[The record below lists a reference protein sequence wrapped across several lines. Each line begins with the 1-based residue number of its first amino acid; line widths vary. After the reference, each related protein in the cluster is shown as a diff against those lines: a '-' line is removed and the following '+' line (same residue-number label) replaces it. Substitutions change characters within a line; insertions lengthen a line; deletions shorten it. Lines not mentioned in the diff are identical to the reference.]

1 MITGKALLM
10 TAKKRLKLLVA
21 IPLVVALCFF
31 GAATVFTPTSYSAT
45 SKVVVSTSI
54 AAANSLA
61 SSMVADCST
70 DEVKVST
77 GASTS
82 GNAIRVTA
90 KGANSTECI
99 RLANVAAL
107 KAQALI
113 NESLPDS
120 ATQIVAAD
128 SAKDA
133 TPSAA
138 KNALAVLVALFALE
152 FAAIVVVCLKRKLIY
167 SWRSLEYETGLPY
180 LGSVSDDD
188 AANAVLAASIALAG
202 RAESAGASGVAGCA
216 AGTATT
222 GSDAAGDAGVG
233 AVAAA
238 DGVGVATGADAGSTA
253 SVCLI
258 PVGTSEQAALL
269 AQNVQALGKEIEA
282 PMTVAPSIKAG
293 SQALYDA
300 QESCAVVLCVASG
313 ASSYNDLDQIRRAF
327 RCANIVPVGFV
338 FDMA

>member
-31 GAATVFTPTSYSAT
+31 GAATAFTPTSYSAT
-45 SKVVVSTSI
+45 AKVVVSTSI

-61 SSMVADCST
+61 SSVVTDCST
-70 DEVKVST
+70 DEVNVST

-90 KGANSTECI
+90 KGANPTECV

-107 KAQALI
+107 KAQTLI

-120 ATQIVAAD
+120 ATQIVVAD

-167 SWRSLEYETGLPY
+167 SWRSLEYETGIPY
-180 LGSVSDDD
+180 LGSVSDDGC
-188 AANAVLAASIALAG
+188 ANAVLAASIALAG
-202 RAESAGASGVAGCA
+202 GAGSAGTAGAAGCA
-216 AGTATT
+216 A
-222 GSDAAGDAGVG
+222 GSDAAGDAAGG
-233 AVAAA
+233 SDAAA
-238 DGVGVATGADAGSTA
+238 AA

-258 PVGTSEQAALL
+258 PVGASKQAALL

-282 PMTVAPSIKAG
+282 PMTVAPSIETG
-293 SQALYDA
+293 SRALYDA
-300 QESCAVVLCVASG
+300 QASCAVVLCVASG
-313 ASSYNDLDQIRRAF
+313 ASSYNDLDQLRRAF

>member
-21 IPLVVALCFF
+21 VPLAVALCFF
-31 GAATVFTPTSYSAT
+31 GAATAFTPASYSAT
-45 SKVVVSTSI
+45 AKVVVSTSI

-61 SSMVADCST
+61 SSVVADCST
-70 DEVKVST
+70 DEVTVST

-82 GNAIRVTA
+82 GNAIRITA
-90 KGANSTECI
+90 KGANPTECV
-99 RLANVAAL
+99 RLANMAAL
-107 KAQALI
+107 KAQTLI
-113 NESLPDS
+113 AESLPDS

-133 TPSAA
+133 TPSAV

-167 SWRSLEYETGLPY
+167 SWRCLEYETGIPY
-180 LGSVSDDD
+180 LGSVTEDSC
-188 AANAVLAASIALAG
+188 ANAVLAASIALAG
-202 RAESAGASGVAGCA
+202 RVGSAGASGVAGCA
-216 AGTATT
+216 AGSDAAGNVAA
-222 GSDAAGDAGVG
+222 GSDAA
-233 AVAAA
+233 AA
-238 DGVGVATGADAGSTA
+238 A

-258 PVGTSEQAALL
+258 PVGASKQAALL
-269 AQNVQALGKEIEA
+269 AQNVQALGKEIEV
-282 PMTVAPSIKAG
+282 PMTVAPSIEAG

-300 QESCAVVLCVASG
+300 QASCAVVLCVASG
-313 ASSYNDLDQIRRAF
+313 ASSYNDLDQLRRAF

>member
-21 IPLVVALCFF
+21 VPLVVALCFF
-31 GAATVFTPTSYSAT
+31 GAATAFTPTSYSAT
-45 SKVVVSTSI
+45 AKVVVSTSI

-61 SSMVADCST
+61 SSVVTDCST
-70 DEVKVST
+70 DEVTVST

-90 KGANSTECI
+90 KGANPTECV

-107 KAQALI
+107 KAQTLI
-113 NESLPDS
+113 AESLPDS

-167 SWRSLEYETGLPY
+167 SWRSLEYETGIPY
-180 LGSVSDDD
+180 LGSVTEDDC
-188 AANAVLAASIALAG
+188 ANAVLAASIALAG
-202 RAESAGASGVAGCA
+202 GAGSAGAPGSAAGAA
-216 AGTATT
+216 AGT
-222 GSDAAGDAGVG
+222 GAAV
-233 AVAAA
+233 
-238 DGVGVATGADAGSTA
+238 A

-269 AQNVQALGKEIEA
+269 AQNVQALGREIEA
-282 PMTVAPSIKAG
+282 PMTVAPSIEAG

-300 QESCAVVLCVASG
+300 QASCAVVLCVASG

-338 FDMA
+338 FDIA

>member
-31 GAATVFTPTSYSAT
+31 GAATAFTPTSYSAT
-45 SKVVVSTSI
+45 AKVVVSTSI

-61 SSMVADCST
+61 SSVVTDCST
-70 DEVKVST
+70 DEVTVST

-90 KGANSTECI
+90 KGANPTECV

-107 KAQALI
+107 KAQTLI
-113 NESLPDS
+113 AESLPDS

-167 SWRSLEYETGLPY
+167 SWRSLEYETGIPY

-188 AANAVLAASIALAG
+188 CANAVLAASIALAG
-202 RAESAGASGVAGCA
+202 RVGSAGVSGVAGCA
-216 AGTATT
+216 AGSDVAGDAAA
-222 GSDAAGDAGVG
+222 GSDAVAAGSD
-233 AVAAA
+233 VAAA
-238 DGVGVATGADAGSTA
+238 A

-258 PVGTSEQAALL
+258 PVGASKQASLL
-269 AQNVQALGKEIEA
+269 AQNVQALGKEIKA
-282 PMTVAPSIKAG
+282 PMTVAPSIEAG

-300 QESCAVVLCVASG
+300 QASCAVVLCVASG
-313 ASSYNDLDQIRRAF
+313 ASSYTDLDQLRRAF

-338 FDMA
+338 FDIA

>member
-21 IPLVVALCFF
+21 VPLVVALCFF
-31 GAATVFTPTSYSAT
+31 GAATAFTPTSYSAT
-45 SKVVVSTSI
+45 AKVVVSTSI

-61 SSMVADCST
+61 SSVVVDCST
-70 DEVKVST
+70 EEVKVST

-90 KGANSTECI
+90 KGANPTECV

-107 KAQALI
+107 KAQTLI
-113 NESLPDS
+113 AESLPDS

-152 FAAIVVVCLKRKLIY
+152 LAAIVVVCLKRKLIY
-167 SWRSLEYETGLPY
+167 SWRSLEYETGIPY
-180 LGSVSDDD
+180 LGSVTEDDC
-188 AANAVLAASIALAG
+188 ANAVLAASIALAG
-202 RAESAGASGVAGCA
+202 GAGSAGATGAASAESA
-216 AGTATT
+216 
-222 GSDAAGDAGVG
+222 
-233 AVAAA
+233 AAA
-238 DGVGVATGADAGSTA
+238 VA

-269 AQNVQALGKEIEA
+269 AQNVQALGREIEA
-282 PMTVAPSIKAG
+282 PMTVAPSIEAG

-300 QESCAVVLCVASG
+300 QASCAVVLCVASG

-338 FDMA
+338 FDIA

>member
-21 IPLVVALCFF
+21 IPLAVALCFF

-45 SKVVVSTSI
+45 AKVVVSTSI

-61 SSMVADCST
+61 SSVVSDCST

-90 KGANSTECI
+90 KGANPTECV

-128 SAKDA
+128 SANDA

-180 LGSVSDDD
+180 LGSVSDDNC
-188 AANAVLAASIALAG
+188 ANAVLAASIALAG
-202 RAESAGASGVAGCA
+202 RAGSAGASDAAGCA
-216 AGTATT
+216 AG
-222 GSDAAGDAGVG
+222 SDAAGN
-233 AVAAA
+233 VAAGS
-238 DGVGVATGADAGSTA
+238 DVVAAA

-258 PVGTSEQAALL
+258 PVGASEQAALL
-269 AQNVQALGKEIEA
+269 AQNVQALGKEIKA
-282 PMTVAPSIKAG
+282 PMTVAPSIEVG

-300 QESCAVVLCVASG
+300 QVSCAVVLCVASG

-338 FDMA
+338 FDVA

>member
-10 TAKKRLKLLVA
+10 TAKKRLKLLIA

-31 GAATVFTPTSYSAT
+31 GAATVLTPTSYSAT

-61 SSMVADCST
+61 SSVVADCST

-90 KGANSTECI
+90 KGANPTECV

-128 SAKDA
+128 SANDA

-152 FAAIVVVCLKRKLIY
+152 FAAIVVICLKRKLIY
-167 SWRSLEYETGLPY
+167 SWRSLEYETGIPY
-180 LGSVSDDD
+180 LGSVTEDDC
-188 AANAVLAASIALAG
+188 ANAVLAASIALAG
-202 RAESAGASGVAGCA
+202 GAGSAGGA
-216 AGTATT
+216 AGSAGGAA
-222 GSDAAGDAGVG
+222 GSDAAGEPVMGPDA
-233 AVAAA
+233 ATAA
-238 DGVGVATGADAGSTA
+238 T

-258 PVGTSEQAALL
+258 PVGASEQAALL

-282 PMTVAPSIKAG
+282 PMIVAPSIEAG

-300 QESCAVVLCVASG
+300 QASCAVVLCVASG
-313 ASSYNDLDQIRRAF
+313 ASSYNDLDQLRRAF

-338 FDMA
+338 FDIA

>member
-167 SWRSLEYETGLPY
+167 SWRWLEYETGLPY

-202 RAESAGASGVAGCA
+202 RAGSAGASGVAGCA

-222 GSDAAGDAGVG
+222 DP
-233 AVAAA
+233 VAAA
-238 DGVGVATGADAGSTA
+238 AA

-269 AQNVQALGKEIEA
+269 AQNVQALGKEIKA
-282 PMTVAPSIKAG
+282 PMTVAPSIEAG

-300 QESCAVVLCVASG
+300 QASCAVVLCVASG
-313 ASSYNDLDQIRRAF
+313 ASSYNDLDQLRRAF

>member
-31 GAATVFTPTSYSAT
+31 GAATAFTPTSYSAT
-45 SKVVVSTSI
+45 AKVVVSTSI

-61 SSMVADCST
+61 SSVVSDCST

-82 GNAIRVTA
+82 GNAIRITA
-90 KGANSTECI
+90 RGANPTECV

-113 NESLPDS
+113 SESLPDS

-152 FAAIVVVCLKRKLIY
+152 FAVIVVVCLKRKLIY
-167 SWRSLEYETGLPY
+167 SWRSLEYETGIPY
-180 LGSVSDDD
+180 LGSVSDDNC
-188 AANAVLAASIALAG
+188 ANAVLAASIALAG
-202 RAESAGASGVAGCA
+202 RVGSAGASDVAGRA
-216 AGTATT
+216 AGP
-222 GSDAAGDAGVG
+222 DAAGN
-233 AVAAA
+233 VAA
-238 DGVGVATGADAGSTA
+238 GSYAASAA

-258 PVGTSEQAALL
+258 PVGTTEQAALL
-269 AQNVQALGKEIEA
+269 AQNVQALGKEIKA
-282 PMTVAPSIKAG
+282 PMTVAPSIEAG

-300 QESCAVVLCVASG
+300 QASCAVVLCVASG
-313 ASSYNDLDQIRRAF
+313 ASSYSDLDQLRRAF
-327 RCANIVPVGFV
+327 HCANIVPVGFV
-338 FDMA
+338 FDIA

>member
-10 TAKKRLKLLVA
+10 TAKKRLKLLLAV
-21 IPLVVALCFF
+21 PLVVALCFF
-31 GAATVFTPTSYSAT
+31 GAATAFTPTSYSAT
-45 SKVVVSTSI
+45 AKVVVSTSI

-61 SSMVADCST
+61 SSVVADCST
-70 DEVKVST
+70 DEVTVST

-90 KGANSTECI
+90 KGANPTECV

-107 KAQALI
+107 KAQTLI
-113 NESLPDS
+113 VESLPDS
-120 ATQIVAAD
+120 ATQVVAAD

-152 FAAIVVVCLKRKLIY
+152 FAAIVVVCLKRKVIY
-167 SWRSLEYETGLPY
+167 SWRSLEYETGIPY
-180 LGSVSDDD
+180 LGFVSDDHR
-188 AANAVLAASIALAG
+188 ANAVLAASIALAG
-202 RAESAGASGVAGCA
+202 CAGSAGTSGAAGCA
-216 AGTATT
+216 A
-222 GSDAAGDAGVG
+222 GSDAAGD
-233 AVAAA
+233 VAA
-238 DGVGVATGADAGSTA
+238 A

-282 PMTVAPSIKAG
+282 PMTVAPSIEAG

-300 QESCAVVLCVASG
+300 QASCAVVLCVASG

-338 FDMA
+338 FDIA

>member
-21 IPLVVALCFF
+21 VPLVVALCFF
-31 GAATVFTPTSYSAT
+31 GAATAFTPASYSAT
-45 SKVVVSTSI
+45 AKVVVSTSI

-61 SSMVADCST
+61 SSVVADCST

-90 KGANSTECI
+90 KGANPTECV

-120 ATQIVAAD
+120 ATQIVVAD

-167 SWRSLEYETGLPY
+167 SWRSLEYETGISY
-180 LGSVSDDD
+180 LGSVTDDD
-188 AANAVLAASIALAG
+188 CANAVLAASIALAG
-202 RAESAGASGVAGCA
+202 RVGSAGASGVAGCA
-216 AGTATT
+216 AGSDAAGESVT
-222 GSDAAGDAGVG
+222 GSDAAT
-233 AVAAA
+233 AA
-238 DGVGVATGADAGSTA
+238 T

-258 PVGTSEQAALL
+258 PVGASEQAALL

-282 PMTVAPSIKAG
+282 PMIVAPSIEAG
-293 SQALYDA
+293 FQALYDA
-300 QESCAVVLCVASG
+300 QASCAVVLCVASG
-313 ASSYNDLDQIRRAF
+313 ASSYNDLDQLRRAF
-327 RCANIVPVGFV
+327 RCANIIPVGFV
-338 FDMA
+338 FDIA

>member
-21 IPLVVALCFF
+21 IPLVAALCFF
-31 GAATVFTPTSYSAT
+31 GAATAFTPTSYSAT
-45 SKVVVSTSI
+45 AKVVVSTSI

-61 SSMVADCST
+61 SSVVSDCST
-70 DEVKVST
+70 DEVKVSI

-82 GNAIRVTA
+82 GNAIRITA
-90 KGANSTECI
+90 KGANPTECV
-99 RLANVAAL
+99 RLANVAAS
-107 KAQALI
+107 KAQSLI

-152 FAAIVVVCLKRKLIY
+152 FAAIVVVCLKCKLIY
-167 SWRSLEYETGLPY
+167 SWRSLEYETGIPY
-180 LGSVSDDD
+180 LGSVTEDDC
-188 AANAVLAASIALAG
+188 ANAVLATSIALAG
-202 RAESAGASGVAGCA
+202 VAGSAGAAGSAGESGAA
-216 AGTATT
+216 AG
-222 GSDAAGDAGVG
+222 AA
-233 AVAAA
+233 
-238 DGVGVATGADAGSTA
+238 A

-258 PVGTSEQAALL
+258 PVGASEQAALL

-282 PMTVAPSIKAG
+282 PMTVTPSIEVG

-300 QESCAVVLCVASG
+300 QASCAVVLCVASG

-338 FDMA
+338 FDIA

>member
-31 GAATVFTPTSYSAT
+31 GAATAFTPTSYSAT
-45 SKVVVSTSI
+45 AKVVVSTSI

-61 SSMVADCST
+61 SSVVADCST
-70 DEVKVST
+70 DEVTVST
-77 GASTS
+77 GTSTS

-90 KGANSTECI
+90 KGANPTECV
-99 RLANVAAL
+99 RLANMAAL
-107 KAQALI
+107 KAQTLI
-113 NESLPDS
+113 AESLPDS
-120 ATQIVAAD
+120 ATQIVTAD

-152 FAAIVVVCLKRKLIY
+152 FAAIVMVCLKRKLIY
-167 SWRSLEYETGLPY
+167 SWRSLEYETGIPY
-180 LGSVSDDD
+180 LGSVTDDD
-188 AANAVLAASIALAG
+188 CANAVLAASIALAG
-202 RAESAGASGVAGCA
+202 GAGSAGAPGAAAGCA
-216 AGTATT
+216 ADAVGAAGGTA
-222 GSDAAGDAGVG
+222 GSY
-233 AVAAA
+233 AAA
-238 DGVGVATGADAGSTA
+238 AA

-269 AQNVQALGKEIEA
+269 AQNVQALGREIEA
-282 PMTVAPSIKAG
+282 PMTVAPSIEAG

-300 QESCAVVLCVASG
+300 QASCAVVLCVASG
-313 ASSYNDLDQIRRAF
+313 ASSYNNLDQIRRAF

-338 FDMA
+338 FDIA

>member
-21 IPLVVALCFF
+21 IPLVAALCFF
-31 GAATVFTPTSYSAT
+31 GAATAFTPTSYSAT
-45 SKVVVSTSI
+45 AKVVVSTSI

-61 SSMVADCST
+61 SSVVADCST

-82 GNAIRVTA
+82 GNAIRITA
-90 KGANSTECI
+90 KGANPTECV

-167 SWRSLEYETGLPY
+167 SWRSLEYETGIPY

-188 AANAVLAASIALAG
+188 CANAVLAASIALAG
-202 RAESAGASGVAGCA
+202 GA
-216 AGTATT
+216 AGEPVPGPDAAGDVAA
-222 GSDAAGDAGVG
+222 GSDAA
-233 AVAAA
+233 AAA
-238 DGVGVATGADAGSTA
+238 A

-282 PMTVAPSIKAG
+282 TMTVAPSIEAG

-300 QESCAVVLCVASG
+300 QASCVVVLCVASG

-338 FDMA
+338 FDIV

>member
-10 TAKKRLKLLVA
+10 TAKKCLKLLVA

-31 GAATVFTPTSYSAT
+31 GAATAFTPTSYSAT
-45 SKVVVSTSI
+45 AKVVVSTSI

-61 SSMVADCST
+61 SSVVTDCST
-70 DEVKVST
+70 DEVTVST

-90 KGANSTECI
+90 KGANPTECV
-99 RLANVAAL
+99 RLANVAAS

-113 NESLPDS
+113 SESLPDS

-152 FAAIVVVCLKRKLIY
+152 LAAIVVVCLKRKLIY
-167 SWRSLEYETGLPY
+167 SWRSLEYETGIPY
-180 LGSVSDDD
+180 LGSVTEDDC
-188 AANAVLAASIALAG
+188 ANAVLAASIALAG
-202 RAESAGASGVAGCA
+202 GAGSAGASGA
-216 AGTATT
+216 A
-222 GSDAAGDAGVG
+222 GSDAAGAAGAAG
-233 AVAAA
+233 GTARSDAAA
-238 DGVGVATGADAGSTA
+238 TA
-253 SVCLI
+253 SVCLV

-269 AQNVQALGKEIEA
+269 AQNVQALGKEFEA
-282 PMTVAPSIKAG
+282 PMTVAPSIEAG

-300 QESCAVVLCVASG
+300 QASCAVVLCVASG

-338 FDMA
+338 FDIA

>member
-31 GAATVFTPTSYSAT
+31 GVATAFTPTSYSAT
-45 SKVVVSTSI
+45 AKVVVSTSI

-61 SSMVADCST
+61 SSVVSDCST

-82 GNAIRVTA
+82 GNAIRITA
-90 KGANSTECI
+90 KGANPTECV

-113 NESLPDS
+113 SESLPDS

-138 KNALAVLVALFALE
+138 KNALAVLVALFVLE

-167 SWRSLEYETGLPY
+167 SWRSLEYETGIPY
-180 LGSVSDDD
+180 LGSVTDDD
-188 AANAVLAASIALAG
+188 CANAVLAASIALAG
-202 RAESAGASGVAGCA
+202 GA
-216 AGTATT
+216 AGEPVPGPDAAGNVAA
-222 GSDAAGDAGVG
+222 GSDAA
-233 AVAAA
+233 AA
-238 DGVGVATGADAGSTA
+238 A

-258 PVGTSEQAALL
+258 PVGASKQAELL

-282 PMTVAPSIKAG
+282 PMTVAPSIEVS

-300 QESCAVVLCVASG
+300 QASCVVVLCVASG

-338 FDMA
+338 FDIA

>member
-21 IPLVVALCFF
+21 VPLVVALCFF
-31 GAATVFTPTSYSAT
+31 GAATAFTPTSYSAT

-61 SSMVADCST
+61 SSVVTDCST
-70 DEVKVST
+70 DEVTVST

-90 KGANSTECI
+90 RGANPIECV

-107 KAQALI
+107 KAQTLI

-133 TPSAA
+133 TPSAV

-167 SWRSLEYETGLPY
+167 SWRSLEYETGIPY
-180 LGSVSDDD
+180 LGSVSDDNC
-188 AANAVLAASIALAG
+188 ANAVLAASIALAG
-202 RAESAGASGVAGCA
+202 GAGSAGGA
-216 AGTATT
+216 AGAVGGTA
-222 GSDAAGDAGVG
+222 GSDAAGEPVMGPDA
-233 AVAAA
+233 
-238 DGVGVATGADAGSTA
+238 ATAGA

-258 PVGTSEQAALL
+258 PVGASEQAALL

-282 PMTVAPSIKAG
+282 SMTVAPSIKAG

-300 QESCAVVLCVASG
+300 QAARAVVLCVASG

-327 RCANIVPVGFV
+327 RCASIVPVGFV
-338 FDMA
+338 FDVA

>member
-31 GAATVFTPTSYSAT
+31 GAATAFTPTSYSAT

-61 SSMVADCST
+61 SSVVADCST
-70 DEVKVST
+70 EEVKVTT

-82 GNAIRVTA
+82 GNAIRITA
-90 KGANSTECI
+90 KGANPAECV

-113 NESLPDS
+113 NESLPES

-133 TPSAA
+133 TPTAA

-152 FAAIVVVCLKRKLIY
+152 FAAIVVICLKRKLIY
-167 SWRSLEYETGLPY
+167 SWQSLEYETGLPY
-180 LGSVSDDD
+180 LGSVSNDD

-202 RAESAGASGVAGCA
+202 GEGAGATVAGNVA
-216 AGTATT
+216 AGP
-222 GSDAAGDAGVG
+222 DAAGNVAAGSD
-233 AVAAA
+233 VAAA
-238 DGVGVATGADAGSTA
+238 A

-258 PVGTSEQAALL
+258 PVGASEQAALL
-269 AQNVQALGKEIEA
+269 AQNVQALGKEIKA
-282 PMTVAPSIKAG
+282 PMTVAPSIEAG

-300 QESCAVVLCVASG
+300 QASCAVVLCVASG

-327 RCANIVPVGFV
+327 RCANIIPVGFV
-338 FDMA
+338 FDIA

>member
-21 IPLVVALCFF
+21 VPLVVALCFF
-31 GAATVFTPTSYSAT
+31 GAAAILVPTSYSAT

-61 SSMVADCST
+61 SSVVADCST

-90 KGANSTECI
+90 KGANPTECV

-107 KAQALI
+107 KAQVLI

-120 ATQIVAAD
+120 ATQIVVAD

-167 SWRSLEYETGLPY
+167 SWRSLEYETGIPY

-188 AANAVLAASIALAG
+188 CANAVLAASIALAG
-202 RAESAGASGVAGCA
+202 GAGSAGMAGAAGCA
-216 AGTATT
+216 AGAADGTAGSDAAGESVT
-222 GSDAAGDAGVG
+222 GSDAAT
-233 AVAAA
+233 AA
-238 DGVGVATGADAGSTA
+238 T

-258 PVGTSEQAALL
+258 PVGASEQAALL
-269 AQNVQALGKEIEA
+269 AQNVQALGRKIEA
-282 PMTVAPSIKAG
+282 PMIVAPSIEAS

-300 QESCAVVLCVASG
+300 QASCAVVLCVASG

-338 FDMA
+338 FDVA